1 MWKLAAVVW
10 NIFEAWTAFVQGG
23 LVWSGRTMAQ
33 EKSEAGQ
40 TVVWSEA
47 TPASVATAGAIYGRN
62 G

>member
-23 LVWSGRTMAQ
+23 LVGWGRAMAQ

-40 TVVWSEA
+40 TIVWSEA
-47 TPASVATAGAIYGRN
+47 TPVSVATGGAIYG
-62 G
+62 